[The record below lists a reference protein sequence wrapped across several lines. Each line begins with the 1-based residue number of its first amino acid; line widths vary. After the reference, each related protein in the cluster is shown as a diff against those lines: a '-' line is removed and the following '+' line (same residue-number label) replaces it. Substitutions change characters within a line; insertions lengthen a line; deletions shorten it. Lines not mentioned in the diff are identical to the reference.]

1 MLLWRSYI
9 SVRTKLNV
17 MLIKILLG
25 GGGCLD
31 TILPVF
37 ALSSTKII
45 PNTVTALF
53 IISEQQESVSFP
65 NESNVYMIQSHPLT
79 Y

>member
-1 MLLWRSYI
+1 MITDVILI
-9 SVRTKLNV
+9 SMNEQFYECKVNSDTF
-17 MLIKILLG
+17 G
-25 GGGCLD
+25 GVLD
-31 TILPVF
+31 SILPVF

-53 IISEQQESVSFP
+53 IISEQHDGVSFP